1 MSSTLTSLIYK
12 FFQFLL
18 GEPKLYVLSTFGL
31 ISLSIPAIICIVSD
45 ASSPIVILPPIV
57 TLPVTSSVPSILTF
71 EFKFISPLDAWKFAS
86 NESVS
91 IRLSLIRQS
100 PVSIFVPSIKVVSP
114 LVVNVTPFSVCIWK
128 SLTVNSTA
136 PVSWLI

>member
-71 EFKFISPLDAWKFAS
+71 EFKFISPLDA
-86 NESVS
+86 
-91 IRLSLIRQS
+91 
-100 PVSIFVPSIKVVSP
+100 
-114 LVVNVTPFSVCIWK
+114 
-128 SLTVNSTA
+128 
-136 PVSWLI
+136 